1 MIELVRILAGDVRE
15 RDRGET
21 CRGSKIEADHDSSGV
36 PCELRAIFTG
46 RCTARNARASTR
58 SRGLARG
65 FSIPRAP
72 ALSINPKA
80 STAAQSSNN
89 RALVLRAGQLPRRA
103 LAFVLLQVPLADADR
118 LWRHF
123 NE

>member
-72 ALSINPKA
+72 ALS
-80 STAAQSSNN
+80 SNN

-123 NE
+123 DELVVGDELDRV